1 MGFGGKLSK
10 TISGFGTKISSGVKT
25 LGNKTAMVEKRIQS
39 GISKGIDVGQGA
51 IRQTQRGIEQASGKV
66 GAIKQGLNVG
76 ARVIDAL
83 QTTGVAGMVPGLAPT
98 LAAVGTGL
106 RAGSA
111 GLQRVQDVGKSQN
124 MALSKRSN
132 QLAGVGKIASARV
145 ASAGESSRAKIE
157 RVGERAKAIEAQAQQ
172 DVKGV
177 RSAFAS

>member
-10 TISGFGTKISSGVKT
+10 TISSLGKKAGGAIEMLGKKSS
-25 LGNKTAMVEKRIQS
+25 MIEKRVQS
-39 GISKGIDVGQGA
+39 GISKGIDLGQGA
-51 IRQTQRGIEQASGKV
+51 IRQTQRGIETASGKV
-66 GAIKQGLNVG
+66 GAIKQGLNYG

-83 QTTGVAGMVPGLAPT
+83 QATGVAGMVPGLAPT

-111 GLQRVQDVGKSQN
+111 GLQRVQDVGRSQN

-132 QLAGVGKIASARV
+132 QLAGVGQTASARV

-157 RVGERAKAIEAQAQQ
+157 RVGERAKAIEAQAQS